1 MARYRGV
8 TEVGHVDAGS
18 DVPWGK
24 TTEDGVSFSFGTTRE
39 SLYSGQDLAEV
50 ESAITRVEGSVTF
63 RMIESDPVTLARVMG
78 LPESAVTGE
87 GTEAT
92 LSVLASEIGTREFT
106 LYAIQPGPDG
116 PRRFEWP
123 RARVADIGDLNLSK
137 TAWTTPESTFAVL
150 APDTGPMFTVE
161 PVA

>member
-1 MARYRGV
+1 MARYRGI
-8 TEVGHVDAGS
+8 TEVGHMDGS
-18 DVPWGK
+18 TDVPWGK
-24 TTEDGVSFSFGTTRE
+24 TGEDGVTFTFDTTRE

-63 RMIESDPVTLARVMG
+63 RMLDSDPESLARLLG

-87 GTEAT
+87 GAAAS
-92 LSVLASEIGTREFT
+92 LSVLASEIGTREFH

-116 PRRFEWP
+116 PRRLEWP
-123 RARVADIGDLNLSK
+123 RARVADIGDLNLAK
-137 TAWTTPESTFAVL
+137 TSWTTPESTFAVL
-150 APDTGPMFTVE
+150 APDTGPMFTIE